1 MGGANTVT
9 LFTLSNCKIKSSLR
23 TRPTRFFNRTVFR
36 SVDVRPVFC
45 FIPKIKLFSVF
56 IWINTCDAYIVL
68 SLIKDIYLI
77 STVLLINQVSKNMT
91 LINMYFASNGK
102 IWRVSIAITTGT
114 YASMITEI
122 TQPTISVQYA

>member
-1 MGGANTVT
+1 M
-9 LFTLSNCKIKSSLR
+9 
-23 TRPTRFFNRTVFR
+23 
-36 SVDVRPVFC
+36 FC

-68 SLIKDIYLI
+68 SLIKDIYLM

-91 LINMYFASNGK
+91 MINYNMYFASNGK

>member
-1 MGGANTVT
+1 M
-9 LFTLSNCKIKSSLR
+9 IKSSLR
-23 TRPTRFFNRTVFR
+23 TRPTRFFNRAVFR

-68 SLIKDIYLI
+68 SLIKDIYLM
-77 STVLLINQVSKNMT
+77 STVINQVSKNMT
-91 LINMYFASNGK
+91 QINMYFASNGK